1 VQKSNQGS
9 LLVVDD
15 DRQVCQAMA
24 DYLRSLGHRTETA
37 FTCLDAIERMGEFP
51 FQVVL
56 CDVCLPDADGFHLL
70 QWAVEHAPNT
80 DVILITG
87 YGTIESAVEAIR
99 MGAFDYLTK
108 PVIDAEL
115 NLSIQR
121 ALSQRKIVEENR
133 SLRAQLD
140 DRFGLK
146 NVIGRDYKMLRLFDL
161 VESVA
166 DTRTT
171 ILILGESGTGKTL
184 TARAIHQ
191 LSSRREKPFVEVS
204 CGALPDSLLES
215 DKVGKFLQADG
226 GTIFLDEVATASPSL
241 QIKLLRVLQD
251 REFEPVGG
259 NKTHKIDV
267 RLVLATNRDL
277 EQMVKQGEFREDL
290 YYRINVI
297 TVTQPP
303 LRERIGDILLLT
315 EHYLAHFNEQ
325 TGKKIEGFN
334 EEALGALRRY
344 SWPGNVRELV
354 NVVERCVVLSKGPL
368 ITLTELPDVVRREDL
383 ARTDL
388 SPCGPGANL
397 KSALALPERQIILDA
412 LAAHGWGRQETAR
425 ALGINRTTLYKKMKK
440 YGIEFEKQMV

>member
-1 VQKSNQGS
+1 MSAGSPRSLGSIRGDRTSFGSVITVQKSNQGS

-15 DRQVCQAMA
+15 DKQVCQAMA

-121 ALSQRKIVEENR
+121 ALSQRKIVDENR

-146 NVIGRDYKMLRLFDL
+146 NVVGRDYKMLRLFDL

-171 ILILGESGTGKTL
+171 ILILGESGTGKTV

-191 LSSRREKPFVEVS
+191 LSSRREQAV
-204 CGALPDSLLES
+204 CRSLLRGAPRFA
-215 DKVGKFLQADG
+215 VGKRTVRPRRGRLHRCDARQGRQVPAGRRRHDLPRRNRHRLAQLADQTAPRAAGPRIRAGGRDEDPQSRRPADPGHQSRPRADG
-226 GTIFLDEVATASPSL
+226 PPRANSAKTCIIAS
-241 QIKLLRVLQD
+241 
-251 REFEPVGG
+251 
-259 NKTHKIDV
+259 T
-267 RLVLATNRDL
+267 
-277 EQMVKQGEFREDL
+277 
-290 YYRINVI
+290 
-297 TVTQPP
+297 
-303 LRERIGDILLLT
+303 
-315 EHYLAHFNEQ
+315 
-325 TGKKIEGFN
+325 
-334 EEALGALRRY
+334 
-344 SWPGNVRELV
+344 
-354 NVVERCVVLSKGPL
+354 
-368 ITLTELPDVVRREDL
+368 
-383 ARTDL
+383 
-388 SPCGPGANL
+388 
-397 KSALALPERQIILDA
+397 
-412 LAAHGWGRQETAR
+412 
-425 ALGINRTTLYKKMKK
+425 
-440 YGIEFEKQMV
+440 

>member
-1 VQKSNQGS
+1 MQKSNQGS

-15 DRQVCQAMA
+15 DKLVCQAMA
-24 DYLRSLGHRTETA
+24 DDLRSMGHRTETA
-37 FTCLDAIERMGEFP
+37 FTCLDAIQRMGEFP

-70 QWAVEHAPNT
+70 QWGVEHAPDT
-80 DVILITG
+80 EIILLTG

-121 ALSQRKIVEENR
+121 ASASGRSSMKTRICVLSLTTA
-133 SLRAQLD
+133 SGLRTS
-140 DRFGLK
+140 
-146 NVIGRDYKMLRLFDL
+146 
-161 VESVA
+161 SVA
-166 DTRTT
+166 TTRCCGSLTWSKAWPILRTT
-171 ILILGESGTGKTL
+171 ILILGESGTGKTV

-191 LSSRREKPFVEVS
+191 LSSRRDKPFVEVA

-215 DKVGKFLQADG
+215 ELFGHVAGSFTGATHDKVGKFLQADG

-259 NKTHKIDV
+259 TKTHKVDV
-267 RLVLATNRDL
+267 RLILATNRDL
-277 EQMVKQGEFREDL
+277 EQMVRQGEFREDL
-290 YYRINVI
+290 FYRINVI
-297 TVTQPP
+297 TVTQPV
-303 LRERIGDILLLT
+303 LRERIGDILLLI

-325 TGKKIEGFN
+325 TGKTIEGFD
-334 EEALGALRRY
+334 EEAQAGARRY

-354 NVVERCVVLSKGPL
+354 NVV
-368 ITLTELPDVVRREDL
+368 
-383 ARTDL
+383 
-388 SPCGPGANL
+388 GAA
-397 KSALALPERQIILDA
+397 SS
-412 LAAHGWGRQETAR
+412 
-425 ALGINRTTLYKKMKK
+425 
-440 YGIEFEKQMV
+440 